1 MEKKQLKLFLC
12 VSESNEDN
20 PMVREWSVVLV
31 RNLTESNPEIQKEID
46 SLRAIDFD
54 SKSKEFMANFDNG
67 VDSQVLLDNI
77 KNRQNRIDSALQNM

>member
-1 MEKKQLKLFLC
+1 MKLFLC